1 MLLFFR
7 LTFVC
12 KYKYIIELSNSFY
25 KKINNLLQ
33 PKSYKQQG
41 LEDFEG

>member
-12 KYKYIIELSNSFY
+12 KYRDIIELSNSF
-25 KKINNLLQ
+25 KKKN
-33 PKSYKQQG
+33 K
-41 LEDFEG
+41 DFIATIYIKFMFDDQF

>member
-12 KYKYIIELSNSFY
+12 KYKYIIELSNSFC
-25 KKINNLLQ
+25 KKINNLFGQ
-33 PKSYKQQG
+33 NPTKQQR
-41 LEDFEG
+41 LEDF